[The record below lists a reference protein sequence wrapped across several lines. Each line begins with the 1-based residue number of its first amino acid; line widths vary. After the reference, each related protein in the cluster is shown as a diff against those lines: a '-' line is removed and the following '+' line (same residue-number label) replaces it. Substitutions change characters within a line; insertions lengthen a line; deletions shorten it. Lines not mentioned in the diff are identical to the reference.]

1 MKKVRESNFELL
13 RCVLM
18 LMVIALHYN
27 LDLMGNAF
35 SNVVEG
41 SINYYFAYFI
51 ESMCIIA
58 TNVFVLLGGYFG
70 WKSMDKMTLRK
81 PIGLLIY
88 VGAYNGLFYLVHIA
102 ILGYP
107 ITAQAFLLSFLPK
120 NWFVTIYAAMLILS
134 PFVNYLM
141 SKISSKVHDR
151 LLIVMFVLFSL
162 YPTVLSVLTEKFGI
176 DTIGM
181 YPAAGTG
188 ALSGYSVFNF
198 IMLYMMGAALCKY
211 NVLNHKV
218 VWDVVAYFV
227 CSVIILWHRLNLGG
241 TAWSYANPFVVFS
254 TIAFFNIFRKM
265 HFTSKIVNTLAKSS
279 LGVLLLHMQFVVY
292 TYGWQYFN
300 IPLAAQGPFVGMLVN
315 IFIVCFVTYFGCTFF
330 DMFCRFVT
338 RPISKLLD
346 KVPFLN
352 KQIVKF
358 DEK

>member
-1 MKKVRESNFELL
+1 MGKVRESNFELL

-18 LMVIALHYN
+18 LMVISLHYN

-35 SNVVEG
+35 SYVVEG
-41 SINYYFAYFI
+41 SINYYFVYFM
-51 ESMCIIA
+51 ESMAIIA
-58 TNVFVLLGGYFG
+58 TNVFVVLGGYFG

-88 VGAYNGLFYLVHIA
+88 VGAYNGLFYLIHIA

-107 ITAQAFLLSFLPK
+107 ITADAFLLSFLPK

-134 PFVNYLM
+134 PFVNFLM
-141 SKISSKVHDR
+141 SKISKKTHDK
-151 LLIVMFVLFSL
+151 LLIIMFVLFAL
-162 YPTVLSVLTEKFGI
+162 YPTILSTMTESFGI
-176 DTIGM
+176 NTVGM

-188 ALSGYSVFNF
+188 ALSGYSIFNF
-198 IMLYMMGAALCKY
+198 IMLYMMGAALSKY
-211 NVLNHKV
+211 NVLQHKV
-218 VWDVVAYFV
+218 VWDVVAYV
-227 CSVIILWHRLNLGG
+227 ICSLVIMWQRLNLGM

-265 HFTSKIVNTLAKSS
+265 HFTSKVINTLSKSS

-292 TYGWQYFN
+292 TYGWQYFK
-300 IPLAAQGPFVGMLVN
+300 IPMAAAGPFVGLVIN
-315 IFIVCFVTYFGCTFF
+315 VLLVCFVNYFACTFF
-330 DMFCRFVT
+330 DMFCRFIT

-358 DEK
+358 DD